1 MTTVHDV
8 ANYFLALNDPQAGEV
23 ITHLKL
29 QKLVYY
35 AQGFHLAV
43 FAEPLFPERIE
54 AWRHGPVVPVLYHA
68 LKGYGNDVLP
78 APERF
83 EPDDVLTQEQQV
95 LLDDV
100 YSAYGQFSAWKLRE
114 MTHDEAPWRDADARG
129 NSEEITHRA
138 LREFF
143 LTRVTPE

>member
-1 MTTVHDV
+1 MVSVHDV
-8 ANYFLALNDPQAGEV
+8 ANYFLVLTDFQAGEV

-43 FAEPLFPERIE
+43 FDAPLFSERIE

-68 LKGYGNDVLP
+68 LKENKDDVLP
-78 APERF
+78 PPEYF
-83 EPDDVLTQEQQV
+83 EPDDVLAQPQQV

-100 YSAYGQFSAWKLRE
+100 YSVYGQFSAWKLRE
-114 MTHDEAPWRDADARG
+114 MTHEEAPWRDADARG
-129 NSEEITHRA
+129 PNEEITHEA
-138 LREFF
+138 LRRFF
-143 LTRVTPE
+143 VTRIT